1 LENNFLKLFQ
11 IPETRQR
18 IFRTL
23 ALLICYRVG
32 FQIPLPGMSAQ
43 FLQQAGDR
51 GVVGLLSAL
60 SGGALGQTT
69 IFALGI
75 MPYISAS
82 IIFSMLTKVS
92 PALEAVAK
100 EGAAGQKKINQWTR
114 LATVPIALIQSLF
127 IYLGI
132 FRTTP
137 EMVERSMQGNFAL
150 ALIVISGLI
159 AGAMIVMWIGEL
171 ITEHGV
177 GNGASLIIM
186 AGIISTMPANFAM
199 VSKSADFWNIVVF
212 LMLIWIVTIFVVV
225 YMHKGARRVPIQ
237 YARLQ
242 RGRRVYGG
250 QRHFLP
256 LKVNMAGVMPI
267 IFASVLFVIPGV
279 LFKWVGWGYMERVFL
294 DTTGFVH
301 TTLYLLLIFSFC
313 FFWNRLMFQPEEIA
327 KNLREHGS
335 FIPGIRP
342 GQKTAE
348 YLSGVLTRITLA
360 GAAFLALIAVL
371 PSFITK
377 DSNLTQEMQY
387 FLGGTSVLIVVG
399 VALELVDK
407 LNAQLVMKAYEGGTA
422 PSPKGGSGGAS
433 WTRPSSSQGGGAGG
447 SASGGRG
454 ATS

>member
-32 FQIPLPGMSAQ
+32 FQIPLPGMSPQ
-43 FLQQAGDR
+43 FLQQVGDR
-51 GVVGLLSAL
+51 GVMGLISAL

-92 PALEAVAK
+92 PTLEAVAK

-127 IYLGI
+127 IYLGV
-132 FRTTP
+132 FRADP
-137 EMVERSMQGNFAL
+137 NMVSQSMQGNPAL
-150 ALIVISGLI
+150 ALIVIFGLI
-159 AGAMIVMWIGEL
+159 AGAMIVMWVGEL

-186 AGIISTMPANFAM
+186 AGIIAELPSSFAQ
-199 VSKSADFWNIVVF
+199 VYKSPDFWSILVF
-212 LMLIWIVTIFVVV
+212 LVIIWVVTIFVVV
-225 YMHKGARRVPIQ
+225 YMHKGARRIPIR

-242 RGRRVYGG
+242 RGNREYGG
-250 QRHFLP
+250 QHHFLP

-279 LFKWVGWGYMERVFL
+279 VFDWIGWGYMQRVFQ

-301 TTLYLLLIFSFC
+301 TALYLLMIFSFC

-335 FIPGIRP
+335 FIPGLRP

-360 GAAFLALIAVL
+360 GAAFLACIAVL

-377 DSNLTQEMQY
+377 DSNLTLQMQY

-407 LNAQLVMKAYEGGTA
+407 LNAQLVMKAYEGGGAPTA
-422 PSPKGGSGGAS
+422 KGGGGAS
-433 WTRPSSSQGGGAGG
+433 WTRPR
-447 SASGGRG
+447 SGKG
-454 ATS
+454 ATN